1 MALSLYA
8 AQPGVSVQETTPPQ
22 PRLTLEYEIDPYYL
36 PLDLYVN
43 LTGKPIENAGEKEE
57 IDIYRD
63 LFLSSYVPS
72 FIVLEASLAPLPVTG
87 VYLKKRAKGT
97 YDSATVFNDVN
108 LIKAVTA
115 GFEEPYSL
123 SLFLGN
129 VVNFTKPG
137 EKDKMGNKGYM
148 GYLISVSDRHIK
160 NNELVDDNNAEIE
173 WKIKGDRVYSTHDL
187 HWSFRAGVKLHD
199 NQDITNTVYLAF
211 RRSRVDFEADAW
223 SIMKNSGF
231 EFRYDVD
238 SRTFQPIR
246 LFWVV
251 DKKWPIKSEKF
262 ALSAGVG
269 FIWESKRRYTG
280 SLADEHHE
288 DFTLILRPNIVF

>member
-8 AQPGVSVQETTPPQ
+8 AQDQGTAREAPPAQ
-22 PRLTLEYEIDPYYL
+22 SRFTLEYEMDPYYL
-36 PLDLYVN
+36 PLDLYIN

-57 IDIYRD
+57 LDIYRE

-72 FIVLEASLAPLPVTG
+72 FIVLEASIAPLPLTG
-87 VYLKKRAKGT
+87 VYLKKRARGT
-97 YDSATVFNDVN
+97 YGSALLVDNVN
-108 LIKAVTA
+108 LVKAVTA
-115 GFEEPYSL
+115 GFDEPYSL

-137 EKDKMGNKGYM
+137 EREKMGNKGYM

-160 NNELVDDNNAEIE
+160 NNELVEDNNAEIE

-199 NQDITNTVYLAF
+199 NPNITDTVYLAF

-223 SIMKNSGF
+223 SIVKNSGF

-238 SRTFQPIR
+238 SETMQPIR
-246 LFWVV
+246 LFFVV
-251 DKKWPIKSEKF
+251 DKKWPVKREKF
-262 ALSAGVG
+262 ALSAGLG

-280 SLADEHHE
+280 SLADERHQN
-288 DFTLILRPNIVF
+288 FTLILRPNIVF